1 MDLIIYSRGLTE
13 YSGWISNFT
22 IINLSFS
29 LFLHILSKLS
39 SLTARTDSF
48 YQIKAGANRA
58 AGSHQ
63 KPNISTHSLQF
74 TASAHMCTGPVEL
87 NPCIR
92 GVFK

>member
-1 MDLIIYSRGLTE
+1 MDLIIYSRGLNE
-13 YSGWISNFT
+13 YSGWLSNYT
-22 IINLSFS
+22 IINLFFS

-39 SLTARTDSF
+39 SLTTRTDLF
-48 YQIKAGANRA
+48 YQIKGGANSV

-74 TASAHMCTGPVEL
+74 TASAHMCTGPAEL